1 VDGPLTRATPLA
13 ASVYGLAGGLLALHV
28 ATSARY
34 GYFGDELYFLAC
46 ARRLAWSY
54 VDLGPA
60 SIALLRAWTAI
71 AGSSLT
77 AIRIVPALAAALTVL
92 VTALLARRLGGGPVA
107 QTIAAL
113 AMVIAPGLLVVGHY
127 YSMNALDPALWA
139 LAALAFLHTRDDG
152 LVPWIALGVVLGV
165 GMLNKLSVAWLGAG
179 LALGF
184 VLTCPRVFAEAGP
197 WVAAAITGVAV
208 VPIVGWQM
216 AHGWPT
222 VEFVRNVLDHKLA
235 PVPLVSF
242 VRNQVLLIH
251 PLVFPIAAIGLVRLL
266 SGAGAALAVAYL
278 ATAALLYGIG
288 ASKAY
293 YMLGAYPPLVAAGAV
308 VVEQAARRRP
318 WIPGALATVLVVG
331 GLASLPLA
339 LPVLPV
345 ERLIA
350 YQQALGFTPP
360 TEDKRV
366 TGALPGH
373 FANMHG
379 WPEIVADV
387 KAASASLATPGRAIV
402 LADDYMEASALEQL
416 GRAAGLPPIAGTH
429 DSWAMWPPATDAP
442 AEVVLVGRIA
452 DQASAWFDDVRVVGR
467 IDCTHCLPWRVG
479 RPIAIARGLR
489 VPFATVLA
497 QNRHFD

>member
-1 VDGPLTRATPLA
+1 VSSPWTRATPLA
-13 ASVYGLAGGLLALHV
+13 VTVYGLAGGLLALHL
-28 ATSARY
+28 ATARRY
-34 GYFGDELYFLAC
+34 GYFGDELYFLSC
-46 ARRLAWSY
+46 TRRLAWSY

-77 AIRIVPALAAALTVL
+77 AIRIVPALAAAVTVL
-92 VTALLARRLGGGPVA
+92 VTALIARRLGGGAVA
-107 QTIAAL
+107 QSIAAL
-113 AMVIAPGLLVVGHY
+113 AMVIAPGLLVVDHY

-139 LAALAFLHTRDDG
+139 LAALALLHARDG
-152 LVPWIALGVVLGV
+152 GRAPWVALGIVLGV
-165 GMLNKLSVAWLGAG
+165 GVLNKLSVVWLGAG

-184 VLTCPRVFAEAGP
+184 ALTSPRVFLEAGP
-197 WVAAAITGVAV
+197 WIAAAVATIAV
-208 VPIVGWQM
+208 TPIAVWQM

-235 PVPLVSF
+235 PVPLVDF

-251 PLVFPIAAIGLVRLL
+251 PLVFPIAAVGLVRLL
-266 SGAGAALAVAYL
+266 GGSGASLGIAYL
-278 ATAALLYGIG
+278 STAALLYGIG

-308 VVEQAARRRP
+308 AVEEAARRRP
-318 WIPGALATVLVVG
+318 WIPVALAVVLVVG

-345 ERLIA
+345 EELIA
-350 YQQALGFTPP
+350 YQRALGFRPP
-360 TEDKRV
+360 TEDTRV
-366 TGALPGH
+366 TGDLPGH

-379 WPEIVADV
+379 WSEIVDRV
-387 KAASASLATPGRAIV
+387 KAASDGLATPGRALV

-416 GRAAGLPPIAGTH
+416 GRAAGLPPVVGTH

-442 AEVVLVGRIA
+442 SEVVLVGRIA
-452 DQASAWFDDVRVVGR
+452 DHASAWFDDVRVVGR

-489 VPFATVLA
+489 VPLGTLMAEA
-497 QNRHFD
+497 RHFD